1 MTITITKQMIAEE
14 ICGHLC
20 GMAESCQN
28 SSYELDDKFVLIRNW
43 NERGGP
49 LRITWQLILQGY
61 HCYGTDRIP
70 PFISRDW
77 NLSLKIYKKLK
88 SL

>member
-20 GMAESCQN
+20 AMAESRQD
-28 SSYELDDKFVLIRNW
+28 SSYELDDKFVLIKNW
-43 NERGGP
+43 NERGP
-49 LRITWQLILQGY
+49 LTITWRLILQGY
-61 HCYGTDRIP
+61 HCYGSDRIP

-77 NLSLKIYKKLK
+77 NMSLNIYKKLK

>member
-1 MTITITKQMIAEE
+1 MTIHITKQMVAQE

-28 SSYELDDKFVLIRNW
+28 SSYELDDKFVLVKRW
-43 NERGGP
+43 NEDRP
-49 LRITWQLILQGY
+49 LTITWQLVLQGY

-70 PFISRDW
+70 SFISRDW
-77 NLSLKIYKKLK
+77 NLSLRIYKKLK
-88 SL
+88 GL